1 MRLLILLVFFVSI
14 SNTVNSA
21 ECDDWFKNSK
31 ISPSDKDCLIKCAS
45 LETSMATFYC
55 PKECRSLCNT
65 NIQEKIL
72 FKYAYYP
79 GLTDQE
85 KALVAEYP
93 GDAIKVFQQMILTER
108 RTGKYFPKG
117 LIDDESDAFRHFTWA
132 CLLEKEIGIDQAQKF
147 LDAHEA
153 NARQTQEVKAM
164 DLANNRA
171 GLLEAQRLQQQK
183 QLDLEH
189 IEKTALEHLKYKKLI
204 ILKPSGGKIPEEVL
218 P

>member
-1 MRLLILLVFFVSI
+1 MRHLILFMLFVGI
-14 SNTVNSA
+14 STAANSA

-31 ISPSDKDCLIKCAS
+31 ISPSDKDCLIKCTS
-45 LETSMATFYC
+45 IGTSMNTFYC
-55 PKECRSLCNT
+55 PKECKTLCNT
-65 NIQEKIL
+65 SIKEKIL

-85 KALVAEYP
+85 KALVAQYP
-93 GDAIKVFQQMILTER
+93 EDAIKVFQQMLLAER

-117 LIDDESDAFRHFTWA
+117 LVDDESDAFRHFTWA

-153 NARQTQEVKAM
+153 NARQTQEAKAM

-189 IEKTALEHLKYKKLI
+189 IEKAALEHLKYKKLI
-204 ILKPSGGKIPEEVL
+204 ILKPSGGKVPEEVL

>member
-1 MRLLILLVFFVSI
+1 MKKLILLTFFI
-14 SNTVNSA
+14 SFPSFANSS
-21 ECDDWFKNSK
+21 ECIDWFKNSK
-31 ISPSDKDCLIKCAS
+31 VSSSDKDCLIKCAS

-55 PKECRSLCNT
+55 TKECRSLCNT
-65 NIQEKIL
+65 SLQEKIL

-85 KALVAEYP
+85 KAMVAKYP
-93 GDAIKVFQQMILTER
+93 EDAIKVFQQMILAEK

-117 LIDDESDAFRHFTWA
+117 LIDDESDAFRHFIWA
-132 CLLEKEIGIDQAQKF
+132 CLLVKELGIDQSQKF

-153 NARQTQEVKAM
+153 NPRQTQEAKAM

-171 GLLEAQRLQQQK
+171 GLLEAQRLLQQK

-189 IEKTALEHLKYKKLI
+189 IEKATLEYLKYKKLI